1 LFVRGGASDYV
12 SDSDWDDIQSLFPA
26 ADLKTI
32 ARTGHLVHLEHPD
45 LVTELL
51 AGFFGKK
58 N

>member
-1 LFVRGGASDYV
+1 V

-32 ARTGHLVHLEHPD
+32 ARAGHLVHLEHPD

-58 N
+58 K